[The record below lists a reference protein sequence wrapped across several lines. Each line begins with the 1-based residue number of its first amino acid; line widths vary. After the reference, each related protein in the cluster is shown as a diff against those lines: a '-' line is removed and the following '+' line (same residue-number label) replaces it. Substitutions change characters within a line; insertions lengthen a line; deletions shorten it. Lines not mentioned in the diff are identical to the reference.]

1 MNSVISYF
9 KNTVKKY
16 PERIA
21 VEDVNGEITY
31 SALDELSEKLAGGIL
46 KELDTYAKNKP
57 VLVYLPKQIESVVA
71 YVGILKT
78 GNPYVPVDYQIPMQ
92 RLKTTIDNLKPA
104 MIIADSQGIEKLE
117 AEGFE
122 TDAKICNYEELVVAD
137 ADVRKTQEILVKVVD
152 TDPCYIMYTSG
163 TTGVP
168 KGVVIPHRGVED
180 YANWLID
187 EFKITKEQVFGLQS
201 GFHFD
206 NSVFDMYCSFFT
218 GAKMVIIP
226 EILFMYP
233 TKLIPYMNEKKIDI
247 IFWVPTVMI
256 SVADSGVFE
265 EVLPEYL
272 KTVVFAGEVMPN
284 KQLNSWRRVLPQ
296 CVYANLYG
304 PTEITVDCLYY
315 IVDREFAD
323 NAPLP
328 IGIDCP
334 NKRILILKED
344 NTLAGV
350 NEQGEICVL
359 GCGVGLGYWNNP
371 EVTAK
376 AFCQNP
382 LNKNYREIMYRTG
395 DIGYRTEEGLVMYV
409 GRGDSQ
415 FKLRGNRIELGEIE
429 NNALSVTGVERAC
442 ALFDAENQEIVVFV
456 KAKSEINLRKFNLEL
471 KQLVPKYMLPSKLF
485 LVDEFPYNQNNKIDR
500 LALKKK
506 YIDKKEI

>member
-1 MNSVISYF
+1 MNTVISYF
-9 KNTVKKY
+9 KNTAKKY
-16 PERIA
+16 PDNIA
-21 VEDVNGEITY
+21 VEDLNGEITY
-31 SALDELSEKLAGGIL
+31 RDLDEKSEKLAGGIL
-46 KELDTYAKNKP
+46 KEIQTKNQP
-57 VLVYLPKQIESVVA
+57 VLVYLPKQIESVIA
-71 YVGILKT
+71 YLGILKT
-78 GNPYVPVDYQIPMQ
+78 GNAYVPVDYQIPLQ
-92 RLKTTIDNLKPA
+92 RLSATVDNLKPV
-104 MIIADSQGIEKLE
+104 MIIADSEGIEKLKSGE
-117 AEGFE
+117 LK
-122 TDAKICNYEELVVAD
+122 TDAVICQYEDLVNAEAAENKTSKILTD
-137 ADVRKTQEILVKVVD
+137 VVD

-168 KGVVIPHRGVED
+168 KGVVISHRGVED

-187 EFKITKEQVFGLQS
+187 EFKITKDSIFGLQS

-218 GAKMVIIP
+218 GGKMVIIP
-226 EILFMYP
+226 GILFMYP

-256 SVADSGVFE
+256 SVADSGILNEIV
-265 EVLPEYL
+265 PEYL

-284 KQLNSWRRVLPQ
+284 KQLNVWRKAMPT
-296 CVYANLYG
+296 CIYANLYG

-315 IVDREFAD
+315 VVDREFAD

-334 NKRILILKED
+334 NMRVLILKED
-344 NTLAGV
+344 DTLAKAG
-350 NEQGEICVL
+350 EQGEICVL

-371 EVTAK
+371 EVTKK

-382 LNKNYREIMYRTG
+382 LNKNYKEIMYRTG

-409 GRGDSQ
+409 GRRDSQ

-429 NNALSVTGVERAC
+429 QNALSVTDVERAC

-471 KQLVPKYMLPSKLF
+471 KNLLPKYMLPSKLY

-506 YIDKKEI
+506 YIDKEI